1 MEPHKRIHYELDEK
15 ESVDGLVIHCSD
27 PKWRK
32 TFEKFL
38 EEELGLK
45 HYALIAIPG
54 SVSSVS
60 VEMALPKRL
69 KVLKD
74 YMEFMVE
81 HGKPPRLVI
90 INHDGCRMYKK
101 LERFFRHPAEQQ
113 QMEDL
118 AKAAGLFK
126 RLFPALIDIQIYM
139 ARVDRTRTTD
149 PVYFEKVV
157 TI

>member
-1 MEPHKRIHYELDEK
+1 MESQDRKYYSLDESGK
-15 ESVDGLVIHCSD
+15 VDAVVIHCSD

-32 TFEKFL
+32 IFEKFL
-38 EEELGLK
+38 EEELGLN

-60 VEMALPKRL
+60 VEMVLPKRL

-90 INHDGCRMYKK
+90 INHDGCRMYKN
-101 LERFFRHPAEQQ
+101 LERFFRCAIDQQ
-113 QMEDL
+113 QTEDL

-126 RLFPALIDIQIYM
+126 KLFPSLVDIQIYM
-139 ARVDRTRTTD
+139 ARIDRTRTID
-149 PVYFEKVV
+149 PVYFERV
-157 TI
+157 TN

>member
-1 MEPHKRIHYELDEK
+1 MEPQKRRYYELDE
-15 ESVDGLVIHCSD
+15 EEEVDGLVIHCSD

-32 TFEKFL
+32 AFEKFL
-38 EEELGLK
+38 EEELGLN

-60 VEMALPKRL
+60 VEMTLPKRL

-74 YMEFMVE
+74 YMKFMVE

-90 INHDGCRMYKK
+90 INHDGCRMYKN
-101 LERFFRHPAEQQ
+101 LERFFRRTAEHQ

-118 AKAAGLFK
+118 TTAASLFK
-126 RLFPALIDIQIYM
+126 KLFPSLADIQIYI
-139 ARVDRTRTTD
+139 AKIDRTRPAD
-149 PVYFEKVV
+149 PVYFERIA
-157 TI
+157 TT

>member
-1 MEPHKRIHYELDEK
+1 MGPQKRKYYELDE
-15 ESVDGLVIHCSD
+15 EGIIDGLVIHCSD

-32 TFEKFL
+32 AFEKFL
-38 EEELGLK
+38 EEELGLN

-60 VEMALPKRL
+60 VEMTLPKRL

-74 YMEFMVE
+74 YMEFMIE

-90 INHDGCRMYKK
+90 INHEGCRMYRN
-101 LERFFRHPAEQQ
+101 LERFFRLAVERQQ
-113 QMEDL
+113 TEDL

-126 RLFPALIDIQIYM
+126 KLFPSLADIQIYM
-139 ARVDRTRTTD
+139 ARIDRARTTA
-149 PVYFEKVV
+149 PVYFEKV
-157 TI
+157 TIT